1 MIEKKKILAK
11 RGVVNACVIC
21 KGNIDDPCVE
31 CLKTLVRIDR
41 YAAANI
47 PVGYW
52 DKSIEQFKGN
62 PAFKDYVVGYMSN
75 LEDNY
80 RDGKSVCF
88 AGGLGRG
95 KTYGACAIIRCAALD
110 KIDCWYDNMGLM
122 VARMR
127 DDNSFKSFLTRVSFL
142 VIDEMDSRFLP
153 KSQAAIDFISSSL
166 EMVLR
171 NRCQNLLP
179 TIICTNEEDG
189 DISKGF
195 NDMFKMVFSSL
206 RSQYI
211 ETFFVG
217 GKDFRKQ

>member
-1 MIEKKKILAK
+1 
-11 RGVVNACVIC
+11 
-21 KGNIDDPCVE
+21 
-31 CLKTLVRIDR
+31 
-41 YAAANI
+41 
-47 PVGYW
+47 
-52 DKSIEQFKGN
+52 
-62 PAFKDYVVGYMSN
+62 
-75 LEDNY
+75 
-80 RDGKSVCF
+80 
-88 AGGLGRG
+88 
-95 KTYGACAIIRCAALD
+95 
-110 KIDCWYDNMGLM
+110 
-122 VARMR
+122 
-127 DDNSFKSFLTRVSFL
+127 VSFL